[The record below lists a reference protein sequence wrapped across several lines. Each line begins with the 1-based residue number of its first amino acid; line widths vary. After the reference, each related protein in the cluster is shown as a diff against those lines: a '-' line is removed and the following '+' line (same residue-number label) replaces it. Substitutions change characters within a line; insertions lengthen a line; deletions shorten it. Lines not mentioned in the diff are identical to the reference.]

1 MTILVILKLIG
12 HIVET
17 RNLTHST
24 ACLSASCPRTSN
36 WPAVSVA
43 SALNVLGNAKCCW
56 YFASVADCITDHVL
70 KEAWSEQ
77 GNASI
82 GYMSLGMQDAVILLV
97 YVTASYNAS
106 QEVASEVTRK

>member
-1 MTILVILKLIG
+1 M
-12 HIVET
+12 
-17 RNLTHST
+17 
-24 ACLSASCPRTSN
+24 
-36 WPAVSVA
+36 A